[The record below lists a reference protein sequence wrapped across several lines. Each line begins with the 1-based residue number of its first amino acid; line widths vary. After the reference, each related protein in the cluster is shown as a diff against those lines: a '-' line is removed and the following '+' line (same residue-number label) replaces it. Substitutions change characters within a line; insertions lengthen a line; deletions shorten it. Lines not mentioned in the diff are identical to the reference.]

1 MFFKIIIF
9 LSGFMNNNQI
19 IIYKYSNFYKILNEL
34 NSFLKFDLVLI
45 ENDSDLKS
53 YIKSLNNY
61 LIVSKFSLDGYE
73 KVLTINNFPIT
84 INSFIQK
91 INLGLLKSNFNL
103 RSKIIIQDYILDYNS
118 KKITYRDKS
127 INLTEQEVKILL
139 YLRKFKKPVN
149 VKNLQKNIWG
159 YNQELDTHTVE
170 THIYRLRK
178 KFSEVFND
186 NKLILSSK
194 NGYSIK

>member
-1 MFFKIIIF
+1 
-9 LSGFMNNNQI
+9 MNNNQI
-19 IIYKYSNFYKILNEL
+19 IIYKHSNFYKILNEL
-34 NSFLKFDLVLI
+34 NPFLKFDLVSI

-53 YIKSLNNY
+53 YIERLNNY

-103 RSKIIIQDYILDYNS
+103 RSKITIQDYMLDYNS
-118 KKITYRDKS
+118 RKISYRDKS

>member
-9 LSGFMNNNQI
+9 LLDFMNNNQI
-19 IIYKYSNFYKILNEL
+19 IIYKHSNFYKILNEL
-34 NSFLKFDLVLI
+34 NPFLKFDLVSI

-53 YIKSLNNY
+53 YIERLNNY

-103 RSKIIIQDYILDYNS
+103 RSKITIQDYMLDYNS
-118 KKITYRDKS
+118 RKISYRDKS